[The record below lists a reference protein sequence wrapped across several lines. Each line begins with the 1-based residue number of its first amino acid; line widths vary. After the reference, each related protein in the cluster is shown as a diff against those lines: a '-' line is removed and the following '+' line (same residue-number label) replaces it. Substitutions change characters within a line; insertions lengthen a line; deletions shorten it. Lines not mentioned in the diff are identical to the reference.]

1 MPKEGSF
8 HMNAAKKPKQL
19 GFWSIYLLGIN
30 GVIGSGAFLLPQTIY
45 QYMDLMSIVVLIAAA
60 ITVSLIALCYA
71 DLASRFSGAGAA
83 WLYSYHAFGPFVG
96 YELGIFVWFLGCC
109 TVAAET
115 VALFTTLQA
124 FVPAFNNAQ
133 IRVWSCIGLVVVFG
147 IINIFGRTLVKWVDN
162 ISSGAKIGV
171 IILFIVV
178 AAFFMHGANFHP
190 VLPVAASKGIG
201 AFSSHFGNAFSVV
214 FYMFTG
220 FSFIPIA
227 ASQMVDPEKNIPRVL
242 IGVMITVTI
251 LYGLMMLF
259 AIGVL
264 GASMVNYSLPIA
276 VAFRKAVGTWGY
288 IVVIIGMLM
297 SIFGVGFAT
306 SFNTPALMS
315 SLSNEHAMLPKF
327 FGKTNRFEAPWVAVI
342 ITTIVSCFLVTQSYL
357 FLVGMI
363 VFASFV
369 QYVPSIMAVMKFKH
383 DKKFPN
389 HGFSLKGG
397 YTIPIIALLIAFYM
411 VFQFTLKTIILGVC
425 VAGAAAILF
434 VFLDDRKMFKG
445 FSLEEIKKDIEMK
458 REAELKRREK
468 KIEKKEKDLQL
479 KLSSSKDNSKP
490 SSSTQAPASK

>member
-1 MPKEGSF
+1 
-8 HMNAAKKPKQL
+8 
-19 GFWSIYLLGIN
+19 
-30 GVIGSGAFLLPQTIY
+30 
-45 QYMDLMSIVVLIAAA
+45 
-60 ITVSLIALCYA
+60 
-71 DLASRFSGAGAA
+71 
-83 WLYSYHAFGPFVG
+83 
-96 YELGIFVWFLGCC
+96 
-109 TVAAET
+109 
-115 VALFTTLQA
+115 
-124 FVPAFNNAQ
+124 
-133 IRVWSCIGLVVVFG
+133 
-147 IINIFGRTLVKWVDN
+147 
-162 ISSGAKIGV
+162 
-171 IILFIVV
+171 
-178 AAFFMHGANFHP
+178 
-190 VLPVAASKGIG
+190 
-201 AFSSHFGNAFSVV
+201 
-214 FYMFTG
+214 
-220 FSFIPIA
+220 
-227 ASQMVDPEKNIPRVL
+227 
-242 IGVMITVTI
+242 
-251 LYGLMMLF
+251 
-259 AIGVL
+259 
-264 GASMVNYSLPIA
+264 
-276 VAFRKAVGTWGY
+276 
-288 IVVIIGMLM
+288 MLM

-425 VAGAAAILF
+425 VAAAAAILF

-445 FSLEEIKKDIEMK
+445 FSLEEIKKNIEMK

-490 SSSTQAPASK
+490 NSPTQAPASK

>member
-1 MPKEGSF
+1 MS
-8 HMNAAKKPKQL
+8 AVKKPKQL

-45 QYMDLMSIVVLIAAA
+45 QDMDLMSVIVLVAAA

-83 WLYSYHAFGPFVG
+83 WLYSYHAFGPFIG

-115 VALFTTLQA
+115 VALFTTLRA
-124 FVPAFNNAQ
+124 FIPVFNNTP
-133 IRVWSCIGLVVVFG
+133 IRIWSCIGLVVIFG

-162 ISSGAKIGV
+162 ISSGAKLGV

-178 AAFFMHGANFHP
+178 AVFFIHAANFHP
-190 VLPVAASKGIG
+190 VMPAAAGKSIG

-264 GASMVNYSLPIA
+264 GATMANYSLPIA
-276 VAFRKAVGTWGY
+276 AAFRKAVGTWGY
-288 IVVIIGMLM
+288 VIVIIGMLM

-306 SFNTPALMS
+306 SFNTPALMA

-327 FGKTNRFEAPWVAVI
+327 FGKMNRFDSPWVSVI

-369 QYVPSIMAVMKFKH
+369 QYVPSILAVMKFKH
-383 DKKFPN
+383 GKKFPN
-389 HGFSLKGG
+389 HGFKLGGG

-411 VFQFTLKTIILGVC
+411 VFQFTLKTIILGAC

-434 VFLDDRKMFKG
+434 VFLDDRKMIER
-445 FSLEEIKKDIEMK
+445 FSLEEAKRDVEVKK
-458 REAELKRREK
+458 EAQLERKVER
-468 KIEKKEKDLQL
+468 IEKQETALQA
-479 KLSSSKDNSKP
+479 KIAGRSEDKNSQSGSSS
-490 SSSTQAPASK
+490 QAPTAKASD